1 MPRLFT
7 SCALALFAC
16 TAHAKVEVL
25 PLEHGDQGRVLV
37 ARVTEQI
44 APGDY
49 EALLKGIMAHPG
61 AHARKLLILDNI
73 GGSAAEAMRMGY
85 LLRETGFDALVP
97 EAAVC
102 QGSCIYLLASGR
114 QRTVRGFVGLHRPYV
129 ANGDSALAIAQR
141 PYRTPHV
148 YLRDMGVNP
157 QLADDMQRI
166 EPWRMQVLTAKELAR
181 YRLQ

>member
-1 MPRLFT
+1 M
-7 SCALALFAC
+7 
-16 TAHAKVEVL
+16 
-25 PLEHGDQGRVLV
+25 

-61 AHARKLLILDNI
+61 KYARKLLILDNI

-97 EAAVC
+97 ASAVC
-102 QGSCIYLLASGR
+102 QGSCIYLLTAGR
-114 QRTVRGFVGLHRPYV
+114 QRTIRGYV
-129 ANGDSALAIAQR
+129 VPSALSRQRQSALSIGQR
-141 PYRTPHV
+141 PRRTPQA

-157 QLADDMQRI
+157 RLADDMQQI
-166 EPWRMQVLTAKELAR
+166 DPWRMRLLTPRELAR

>member
-1 MPRLFT
+1 MLRLAT
-7 SCALALFAC
+7 LCALALFAC

-25 PLEHGDQGRVLV
+25 PLEHEDQGLVLV

-49 EALLKGIMAHPG
+49 EALLKGITSHPG
-61 AHARKLLILDNI
+61 KYARKLLILDNI

-97 EAAVC
+97 ASAVC
-102 QGSCIYLLASGR
+102 QGSCIYLLAAGR
-114 QRTVRGFVGLHRPYV
+114 QRTIRGYVGLHRPYL
-129 ANGDSALAIAQR
+129 ANGESALSIGQR
-141 PYRTPHV
+141 PRRTPQA

-157 QLADDMQRI
+157 RLADDMQQI
-166 EPWRMQVLTAKELAR
+166 DPWRMRLLTPRELAR

>member
-1 MPRLFT
+1 MHRLVT
-7 SCALALFAC
+7 LCALALFAC

-25 PLEHGDQGRVLV
+25 PLEHEDQGLVLV

-49 EALLKGIMAHPG
+49 EALLKGITAHPG
-61 AHARKLLILDNI
+61 KHARKLLILDNI

-97 EAAVC
+97 AAAVC
-102 QGSCIYLLASGR
+102 QGSCIYLLAAGR
-114 QRTVRGFVGLHRPYV
+114 QRTVRGHVGLHRPHI
-129 ANGDSALAIAQR
+129 ASGESALSIAQR
-141 PYRTPHV
+141 PHRTPRI
-148 YLRDMGVNP
+148 YFRDMGVNTR
-157 QLADDMQRI
+157 LADDMQLI
-166 EPWRMQVLTAKELAR
+166 EPRRMRLLTPKELAH

>member
-1 MPRLFT
+1 MLRLLT
-7 SCALALFAC
+7 LCALALFAC

-25 PLEHGDQGRVLV
+25 LLEHEGQGQVLV

-61 AHARKLLILDNI
+61 KHARKLLILDNI

-102 QGSCIYLLASGR
+102 QGSCIYLLAAGR
-114 QRTVRGFVGLHRPYV
+114 QRTVRGYVGLHRPYV
-129 ANGDSALAIAQR
+129 ANGESAQSISQR
-141 PYRTPHV
+141 PHRAPRIYF
-148 YLRDMGVNP
+148 RDMGVNTR
-157 QLADDMQRI
+157 LADDMQLI
-166 EPWRMQVLTAKELAR
+166 EPWRMRVLTPKELAR

>member
-1 MPRLFT
+1 MLRLAT
-7 SCALALFAC
+7 LCALALFAC

-25 PLEHGDQGRVLV
+25 PLEHEDQGLVLV

-49 EALLKGIMAHPG
+49 EALLKGITSHPG
-61 AHARKLLILDNI
+61 KYARKLLILDNI
-73 GGSAAEAMRMGY
+73 GGSTAEAMRMGY

-97 EAAVC
+97 ASAVC
-102 QGSCIYLLASGR
+102 QGSCIYLLAAGR
-114 QRTVRGFVGLHRPYV
+114 QRTIRGYVGLHRPYL
-129 ANGDSALAIAQR
+129 ANGESALSIGQR
-141 PYRTPHV
+141 PRRMPQA

-157 QLADDMQRI
+157 RLADDMQQI
-166 EPWRMQVLTAKELAR
+166 DPWRMRLLTPRELAR

>member
-1 MPRLFT
+1 MLRLLT
-7 SCALALFAC
+7 LCALALFAC

-25 PLEHGDQGRVLV
+25 LLEHEGQGQVLV

-61 AHARKLLILDNI
+61 KHARKLLILDNI

-85 LLRETGFDALVP
+85 LLRETGFDVLVP

-102 QGSCIYLLASGR
+102 QGSCIYLLAAGR
-114 QRTVRGFVGLHRPYV
+114 QRTVRGHVGLHRPYI
-129 ANGDSALAIAQR
+129 ANGESALSIGQR
-141 PYRTPHV
+141 PHRAPRIYF
-148 YLRDMGVNP
+148 RDMGVNTR
-157 QLADDMQRI
+157 LADDMQLI
-166 EPWRMQVLTAKELAR
+166 EPWRMRVLTQRELAR
-181 YRLQ
+181 YRLR